1 MKKWQLSRRTLLRGT
16 GAALALP
23 FLEQMWPSAAD
34 AQAAPPPRR
43 FLGWYVPCGMYMQK
57 FTPPDVGTGYTFTPI
72 LQPLAAQRNDFLV
85 LSGVANRP
93 GEPDGPGD
101 HASGTG
107 AFLTATHPF
116 KTEGADIRNGIS
128 IDQVIA
134 NQIGQYTRFPSLQ
147 LGVYAGAS
155 VGGCDSGYSCAYEN
169 NVSWAGPA
177 TPLPKEI
184 EPQSLFDRLT
194 GDLPLSDAEAR
205 KRRHYQQSVLDVVRE
220 DSNRLQSKLGRTDNR
235 KLDEYLTSVRE
246 IERRIQIQAPLCAV
260 GTRPNPPVDIR
271 DRTRLILDLI
281 VVAFQCDL
289 TRVVTFMLENGGSN
303 YAFDFL
309 GFSGGH
315 HGYSHHGTSQANYD
329 ALQAI
334 DTWEMQQF
342 AYFLTKMKS
351 VQEPGGTLLDNSVVF
366 MSSEISDGDA
376 HNHNNMPVIVAGRGR
391 GAISPGRHVRFA
403 SEVPVANLFI
413 SLAAACGVNLTTF
426 GDNGTGPCPGL
437 I

>member
-1 MKKWQLSRRTLLRGT
+1 MKKWQLSRRILLKGT

-43 FLGWYVPCGMYMQK
+43 FLGWYVPCGMNMPK
-57 FTPPDVGTGYTFTPI
+57 FTPPDVGSAYTLTPI
-72 LQPLAAQRNDFLV
+72 LQPLAAHRNDFLV
-85 LSGVANRP
+85 LSGLANRP
-93 GEPDGPGD
+93 AEPDGPGD
-101 HASGTG
+101 HASGTA
-107 AFLTATHPF
+107 AFLTSAHPF
-116 KTEGADIRNGIS
+116 RTEGSDIRNGIS
-128 IDQVIA
+128 LDQVIA

-147 LGVYAGAS
+147 LGTYQGAS
-155 VGGCDSGYSCAYEN
+155 FGGCDGGYSCAYLN

-177 TPLPKEI
+177 TPLTKEI

-194 GDLPLSDAEAR
+194 GGLPLSDAEAR

-220 DSNRLQSKLGRTDNR
+220 DSNQLQAKLGRTDNR

-246 IERRIQIQAPLCAV
+246 IERRIQLQAPACTV
-260 GTRPNPPVDIR
+260 GTRPNLAVDIR
-271 DRTRLILDLI
+271 DRTRLMLDLI
-281 VVAFQCDL
+281 VLAFQCDQ

-309 GFSGGH
+309 GLSGGH
-315 HGYSHHGTSQANYD
+315 HEYSHHGTIQANLD
-329 ALQAI
+329 ALQVI

-342 AYFLTKMKS
+342 AYFLAKMKA
-351 VQEPGGTLLDNSVVF
+351 VQEPGGTLLDNTVVLL
-366 MSSEISDGDA
+366 SSEISDGDA

-403 SEVPVANLFI
+403 SEIPVSNLFI
-413 SLAAACGVNLTTF
+413 SMAAACGVSLATF
-426 GDNGTGPCPGL
+426 GDGTGPCPSL
-437 I
+437 T